1 MSDNHIMMVNIA
13 NLSSLAQSVFPDAD
27 NEVREGRPRK

>member
-13 NLSSLAQSVFPDAD
+13 NLSSLAQSVFPDA
-27 NEVREGRPRK
+27 VSFYSKS